1 LPPLRPTLATTHPEL
16 YRLGERLLWDIM
28 NITKEGDRLDKS
40 SPLLIERLPDILSRI
55 IEFIEAVLSIR
66 ALITELPT
74 RLNRLSKLFRESRK
88 RS

>member
-1 LPPLRPTLATTHPEL
+1 
-16 YRLGERLLWDIM
+16 M